1 MRRRL
6 YFLLPD
12 IHHAKGIVN
21 ELLLARIDERHIA
34 LIAREDVELDN
45 LPEASFL
52 QKSDFIPA
60 LERSALMGGVTGL
73 LAGLVAVIIPGMNVA
88 LAGWII
94 ITGATLAGAGVGA
107 LAGTLIAVDVP
118 NSRLEPFQ
126 QAIAQGQVLMLVDV
140 PYERVEEISKV
151 IKKHHKEVEIEG
163 VEPTIPPFP

>member
-12 IHHAKGIVN
+12 VHHAKDVVN
-21 ELLLARIDERHIA
+21 ELLLARIDEKHIA
-34 LIAREDVELDN
+34 LIARNDVELNN
-45 LPEASFL
+45 LPQASLL

-73 LAGLVAVIIPGMNVA
+73 VAGLVAVSIPGMNVV

-94 ITGATLAGAGVGA
+94 VTGATVAGVGIGA
-107 LAGTLIAVDVP
+107 LAGTLISVDVP

-126 QAIAQGQVLMLVDV
+126 KAIEKGQVLMLVDV
-140 PYERVEEISKV
+140 PYERVEEISKM